1 MSNNSVA
8 FFICLFGSV
17 HCIGMCGPLALS
29 LPSFQQRWWLVVSDK
44 MLYNLGRMITYS
56 FLGLLIG
63 LIGKQLW
70 LMGLQQWVS
79 LVSGGFIILA
89 GISGI
94 FKIRTKGKRWSL
106 TPLLSPVNR
115 LLNYALQHK
124 AGHLVVGLLNGFLP
138 CGFVY
143 LALVGAINTES
154 PFTAAAYMF
163 WFGAGTF
170 PLMLLATVSAGFVG
184 PVIRRRIN
192 KAMPYLML
200 FLGVWFILRGLNLG
214 IPYLSP
220 AKPSAGVSVCH

>member
-1 MSNNSVA
+1 MSNNWVA
-8 FFICLFGSV
+8 FFIGLFGSV

-29 LPSFQQRWWLVVSDK
+29 LPSFQQRWWLVVADK
-44 MLYNLGRMITYS
+44 MLYNLGRMVTYS

-63 LIGKQLW
+63 FLGKQLW
-70 LMGLQQWVS
+70 LLGLQQGVS

-94 FKIRTKGKRWSL
+94 LKIRLNNSRILS
-106 TPLLSPVNR
+106 PLLAPVNR

-124 AGHLVVGLLNGFLP
+124 AGHLIVGLLNGFLP

-154 PFTAAAYMF
+154 PLTAAAYMF

-192 KAMPYLML
+192 KAMPYLMV
-200 FLGVWFILRGLNLG
+200 FLGIWFILRGLNLG

-220 AKPSAGVSVCH
+220 QKQATGVTVCH